1 MPQTNTSIINSYLL
15 SATSDF
21 QQRIPDPT
29 QSSLARVARAMFDPM
44 NNDIYEDFT
53 GALLRV
59 IGEQISRTNRWYDPL
74 RVFKQSS
81 MRYGRTIEEIATKWV
96 NAHAYQVEPSEI
108 LKVFRPESLVA
119 YHSEDSRLKYPL
131 TIQRDLLES
140 AFYDE
145 YGISNYL
152 TSVFNAAYN
161 AAEYDEYNIIKQRI
175 ADHANSP
182 DLGFFQVQFSAVPSD
197 ETSAKAFLT
206 ALRAYAGK
214 LRFPSTLYNAQGVAG
229 VPTFASP
236 DELVLLITP
245 DVQAVLDV
253 QALAAM
259 FNIDRADIPY
269 RIIQI
274 DSFPVDGAFA
284 LLCSRDFFIARD
296 TLNQVRE
303 WEDPDTLNLQWRLHK
318 WGIFSTS
325 PFAPAILFTTDS
337 ATVPATLTQTTSGL
351 TLTGP
356 AWALPGDDVQL
367 TVTLD
372 GSLATDPLGLSTEG
386 YGVRPNAATYE
397 LNAAVFGLDP
407 DTGDPDGLLAPVQ
420 LDTRTYVDDDA
431 VLHISP
437 KIEPGNGEDT
447 GVFLHVLAT
456 STEVIDGSAETDEL
470 MIQILAE
477 PPETDEP

>member
-29 QSSLARVARAMFDPM
+29 QSSLSRVAHAMFDPM

-53 GALLRV
+53 GTLLRV

-175 ADHANSP
+175 ADHAYST
-182 DLGFFQVQFSAVPSD
+182 DLGFYQVHFNAVPSD
-197 ETSAKAFLT
+197 EATAKGFLT
-206 ALRAYAGK
+206 SLRAYAGK

-229 VPTFASP
+229 VPTFAAP
-236 DELVLLITP
+236 EDLVLLITP
-245 DVQAVLDV
+245 EVQAVLDV

-259 FNIDRADIPY
+259 FNIDRGDIPY

-325 PFAPAILFTTDS
+325 PFAPAILFTTGT
-337 ATVPATLTQTTSGL
+337 ATTPATLTQTTSGL
-351 TLTGP
+351 SVTGP
-356 AWALPGDDVQL
+356 SWALPGDDVQL
-367 TVTLD
+367 TVELQ
-372 GSLATDPLGLSTEG
+372 GSLATNPAGLSTAG
-386 YGVRPNAATYE
+386 YGVRPNSARFELLAATYE
-397 LNAAVFGLDP
+397 LDP
-407 DTGDPDGLLAPVQ
+407 DTSEPTTMLDPIA
-420 LDTRTYVDDDA
+420 LDSKTYIDDDA
-431 VLHISP
+431 VLHVSP
-437 KIEPGNGEDT
+437 KMGAGP
-447 GVFLHVLAT
+447 GVFIRVRAF
-456 STEVIDGSAETDEL
+456 STDYIDGDPAADAEY
-470 MIQILAE
+470 MIQILE
-477 PPETDEP
+477 TPPETDEP